1 MEVKLHSKTSYIG
14 TEGSKK
20 KKEIDFIKNGF
31 FIKGY
36 NQKNKTM
43 SPPMTTPSPPPPPVP
58 NNHNQNLS
66 KVFQNNRIQ
75 MMAGKSRHQ
84 RIMTFK

>member
-1 MEVKLHSKTSYIG
+1 MEVKLYSKTSYIG
-14 TEGSKK
+14 IEGSKK

-43 SPPMTTPSPPPPPVP
+43 SPPMTTPSPPPVP
-58 NNHNQNLS
+58 NSHNQNLS

-75 MMAGKSRHQ
+75 MMGGKSRHQ